1 MEGRRSNRLSERPLK
16 TLRRSSPRGPRASS
30 ANSGRIQD
38 RRTLPP
44 RFGKLRPRGNGPTVD
59 TPETMSPALP
69 PTWDGTHY
77 LVHLGGAQ
85 QVASLQEGKDVQQ
98 FMQTQLRFHG
108 ARRPGRRVGPRLRCA
123 SAPHGRAPPLKLNLF
138 PQAAPRP
145 ARRLPP
151 GWHNSCRAAVLLLL
165 TVIARRIRFC

>member
-123 SAPHGRAPPLKLNLF
+123 SAPHGRAPPPTAEPRPSSGTSF
-138 PQAAPRP
+138 RRPRP
-145 ARRLPP
+145 AQPAGFRPAGIILAEQRCCCSLQ
-151 GWHNSCRAAVLLLL
+151 
-165 TVIARRIRFC
+165 